1 METNP
6 AAQPSCP
13 TALQPSLLTP
23 LACAHLVKQTS
34 DKQQQQVWQAHKHQ
48 LAVREWTPPRMVC
61 GMVLV
66 ERIQSNKHDR
76 ATSSKGTSLTLM
88 PHDLHCYLLLATQYT
103 LQSALGL
110 MIKIT
115 NQVASCDFLVKS
127 RMSHLDGWMVE

>member
-1 METNP
+1 MCTLSDTTSQADKGQAE
-6 AAQPSCP
+6 AGLAGAQSP
-13 TALQPSLLTP
+13 TG
-23 LACAHLVKQTS
+23 
-34 DKQQQQVWQAHKHQ
+34 
-48 LAVREWTPPRMVC
+48 TPPRMVC

-103 LQSALGL
+103 LLSAMDL

-115 NQVASCDFLVKS
+115 NQVASCVFLFKS
-127 RMSHLDGWMVE
+127 RMSHLDS

>member
-6 AAQPSCP
+6 AAQPSYP

-34 DKQQQQVWQAHKHQ
+34 DKQQQVWQAHKQQ

-103 LQSALGL
+103 LLSALGL

-115 NQVASCDFLVKS
+115 NQVTSCEFLVKS